1 MDKLFSNPFCSE
13 IRKKAETLEKENTDL
28 KQQLALKQEQIN
40 KTNSYW
46 KKKLHEQKRKVKYVR
61 VDRDLNRL

>member
-1 MDKLFSNPFCSE
+1 MKLENLNPFCSE
-13 IRKKAETLEKENTDL
+13 IRKKATLLEKENADL
-28 KQQLALKQEQIN
+28 KLQLIEKQEHIN

-61 VDRDLNRL
+61 ADF